1 VKGTGNCQAVAESKG
16 LRRYDRGSEG
26 GDAMQLSFAA
36 QESSRMVHI
45 PEACLLLMGA
55 LRQRFTV
62 ELHYT
67 QEHGFA
73 GELCGSKKT

>member
-1 VKGTGNCQAVAESKG
+1 
-16 LRRYDRGSEG
+16 
-26 GDAMQLSFAA
+26 
-36 QESSRMVHI
+36 MVHI
-45 PEACLLLMGA
+45 PEACLLLIGA

-73 GELCGSKKT
+73 GELCGSKKHKQGNLFKVGMVRRQSKNTIQGAFL